1 MNLVFA
7 QLLLETLMLG
17 ARNGAMNILP
27 IQLAVKLILSHHQLD
42 VNKLSTNLPIL
53 QMTHLLALILYFV
66 TTWIYFQSKVLI
78 SHCLKI
84 VIIILFL
91 AKSTFEFSF
100 PQAMFVK
107 CGIIVV
113 LMLKIYKKLFWIL
126 IGKRL
131 LEIFQLKKMS
141 VF

>member
-66 TTWIYFQSKVLI
+66 TT
-78 SHCLKI
+78 
-84 VIIILFL
+84 
-91 AKSTFEFSF
+91 
-100 PQAMFVK
+100 
-107 CGIIVV
+107 
-113 LMLKIYKKLFWIL
+113 
-126 IGKRL
+126 
-131 LEIFQLKKMS
+131 
-141 VF
+141 